1 MRLSPC
7 AGERWAE
14 IGIVADVHEPLN
26 MFAQNRFSWF
36 IEIPWLVA
44 AAGFGWAA
52 IRPGVPSWVDY
63 LAIGWS
69 VPGCSSRPC
78 SVQACSPFDETGTKP
93 TSA

>member
-26 MFAQNRFSWF
+26 MFAKNRFSGF

-44 AAGFGWAA
+44 AAGSVLT
-52 IRPGVPSWVDY
+52 IR
-63 LAIGWS
+63 
-69 VPGCSSRPC
+69 
-78 SVQACSPFDETGTKP
+78 
-93 TSA
+93 

>member
-44 AAGFGWAA
+44 AAGSVCAA
-52 IRPGVPSWVDY
+52 IRPGVPI
-63 LAIGWS
+63 LG
-69 VPGCSSRPC
+69 GLSRHRMERAWLLLPIL
-78 SVQACSPFDETGTKP
+78 FGTGVLTIR
-93 TSA
+93 